1 MPSGQK
7 PGQATDS
14 IGLRPGSSLDTRQ
27 DLGYGRTTKKFHGAR
42 TKGAV
47 YPYSEPA
54 EDLEGVDLD
63 LEIDVLQK
71 ILNKVKTPYQSDD
84 ELIGRSIDHTAKVSG
99 NTPINPVP
107 LGEIA
112 AASGMVP
119 FPAMYKK
126 RIQVG
131 GGVNSPMAIR
141 PGQATRTGTTQGW
154 SRAPEEIGGPEGVNV
169 TFDEYLEGEDETLTK
184 VRKVIR
190 GILDQQEDARND
202 AQ

>member
-84 ELIGRSIDHTAKVSG
+84 ELIGRSVDHTAKVSG

-119 FPAMYKK
+119 FPTMYKK

-184 VRKVIR
+184 ERKVIR

-202 AQ
+202 A

>member
-14 IGLRPGSSLDTRQ
+14 IGQRPGSSLDTRR
-27 DLGYGRTTKKFHGAR
+27 DLGYGRATTKFHGAR

-54 EDLEGVDLD
+54 ENLDDVDLD
-63 LEIDVLQK
+63 LEIDVLNK
-71 ILNKVKTPYQSDD
+71 ILNKVQTPYETDD
-84 ELIGRSIDHTAKVSG
+84 EFIGRSVDRTAKVSG

-112 AASGMVP
+112 VAKGMVP
-119 FPAMYKK
+119 FPTMYKQ

-131 GGVNSPMAIR
+131 GGVNSPQAIN
-141 PGQATRTGTTQGW
+141 PGQQLRIGTVDGW
-154 SRAPEEIGGPEGVNV
+154 SRAPDDIGGLEGTNV
-169 TFDEYLEGEDETLTK
+169 TFDEYQDGEDETLTK

-190 GILDQQEDARND
+190 GILDQQEEARND
-202 AQ
+202 V

>member
-27 DLGYGRTTKKFHGAR
+27 DLGYGRATKKFHGAR

-71 ILNKVKTPYQSDD
+71 ILNKVQTPYQSDD

-112 AASGMVP
+112 AAKGMVP
-119 FPAMYKK
+119 FPTMYKK

-141 PGQATRTGTTQGW
+141 PGQAVRTGTTQGW

-169 TFDEYLEGEDETLTK
+169 TFDEYQDGEDETLTK

-202 AQ
+202 V